1 MSLQKYSLWLMP
13 AGATA
18 QKFSELITQLAQ
30 RYSSPQFPPH
40 VTLIGSIEA
49 QEDEI
54 VPKAKELAS
63 LLHPYHLQLANV
75 DYTDLYYRTLVVRIE
90 ASEEVMSAY
99 QRAKSLFPNVTKPEY
114 MPHLSLL
121 YGDFSVETKKEIISM
136 IGESFT
142 DTFEAT
148 TLYLYRT
155 QGPVSDWQ
163 RIGAFPLRGQ

>member
-1 MSLQKYSLWLMP
+1 MPLQKYSLWLMP

-30 RYSSPQFPPH
+30 RYSSPQFSPH

-49 QEDEI
+49 QEEEM
-54 VPKAKELAS
+54 VAKAQELAT
-63 LLHPYHLQLANV
+63 LLQPYPLQLTNV
-75 DYTDLYYRTLVVRIE
+75 DYTELYYRALVVRIE
-90 ASEEVMSAY
+90 ASAEVMNAN
-99 QRAKSLFPNVTKPEY
+99 QQARKLFPSVKKTEY

-121 YGDFSVETKKEIISM
+121 YGDFSVETKKEIISK
-136 IGESFT
+136 IGENFT

-155 QGPVSDWQ
+155 EGAVRDWQ
-163 RIGAFPLRGQ
+163 QIAAFPL